1 MTKQSPELSTF
12 LIFSIIVIYFG
23 LIMAISYFT
32 SRNRSD
38 ESFFTGDRES
48 PWFLVAFGMVGAA
61 LSGVTFVSVP
71 GMVGNNSFYFFQFI
85 LGNIVGYL
93 FITFVLIP
101 LYYRLKLVSIYGYL
115 NDRFG
120 NSTYK
125 TGSLF
130 FLVSQSFGASLR
142 LLLAAKILQF
152 AFFDKLQIPFFLTVI
167 IILMLVW
174 LYTNK
179 SGIKTIVWTDTMQT
193 FFLILAAVVTI
204 FSITR
209 AMDLTLGESIG
220 RVVKH
225 EYFQVFNWEHKSGNN
240 FYKQFIAG
248 ILIAIAMMGLD
259 QNMMQKTLTCKNRWD
274 AQKNTLTFSLIL
286 ALTQFLF
293 LGLGILLYIYAD
305 SIGLSLPVG
314 DSGQFLDT
322 DTLFPDLAINH
333 LGLIAGISFLLGI
346 IAASFSSVDSALTAL
361 TTSFTYDF
369 LDISEKTSKQ
379 KKVLKNRVL
388 FGFSIVVF
396 LIIMLFSGSRGDVIS
411 LIFKVAGYTYGPL
424 LGLYLFGMFSEVS
437 VKDRW
442 VPLICL
448 LSPIAT
454 YVLSVYLKSSFNFD
468 FGFISIAVNAMFTI
482 IGLLMIKRKKVI

>member
-1 MTKQSPELSTF
+1 
-12 LIFSIIVIYFG
+12 
-23 LIMAISYFT
+23 MAISYFT

-85 LGNIVGYL
+85 LGNVVGYL

-120 NSTYK
+120 KRTYK

-130 FLVSQSFGASLR
+130 FLISQSFGASLR

-152 AFFDKLQIPFFLTVI
+152 AFLDKLQIPFFLTVI
-167 IILMLVW
+167 IILLLVW

-193 FFLILAAVVTI
+193 FFLILAALVTI
-204 FSITR
+204 YSITT
-209 AMDLTLGESIG
+209 AMDLSLGESVNK
-220 RVVKH
+220 VVEH
-225 EYFQVFNWEHKSGNN
+225 EYFKVFNWDSKSGSN

-248 ILIAIAMMGLD
+248 IFIAIAMMGLD
-259 QNMMQKTLTCKNRWD
+259 QNMMQKTLTCKNQWD

-286 ALTQFLF
+286 AMTQFLF
-293 LGLGILLYIYAD
+293 LGLGILLYVYAD
-305 SIGLSLPVG
+305 SIQVSLPIG
-314 DSGQFLDT
+314 EQGQFLDT
-322 DTLFPDLAINH
+322 DTLFPNLAINH
-333 LGLIAGISFLLGI
+333 LGLIAGVSFLLGI

-369 LDISEKTSKQ
+369 MDISERSGKE
-379 KKVLKNRVL
+379 KKKLKNRVL
-388 FGFSIVVF
+388 FGFSVIVF
-396 LIIMLFSGSRGDVIS
+396 IIIMIFSGSRGDVIS
-411 LIFKVAGYTYGPL
+411 LIFNVAGYTYGPL
-424 LGLYLFGMFSEVS
+424 LGLFLFGMFSSFS
-437 VKDRW
+437 VRDKW
-442 VPLICL
+442 VPLICIVA
-448 LSPIAT
+448 PIST
-454 YVLSVYLKSSFNFD
+454 YVLSIYLKNSFNFD
-468 FGFISIAVNAMFTI
+468 FGFISIAVNGLFTI
-482 IGLLMIKRKKVI
+482 IGLFIIKQKK

>member
-1 MTKQSPELSTF
+1 
-12 LIFSIIVIYFG
+12 
-23 LIMAISYFT
+23 MAISYFT

-38 ESFFTGDRES
+38 DSFFTGDRES

-71 GMVGNNSFYFFQFI
+71 GMVANNNFYFFQFI
-85 LGNIVGYL
+85 MGNVVGYL

-101 LYYRLKLVSIYGYL
+101 LYYKLKLVSIYGYL

-120 NSTYK
+120 NKTYK

-152 AFFDKLQIPFFLTVI
+152 AFFDKLGIPFFLTVI

-179 SGIKTIVWTDTMQT
+179 SGIKTIVWTDAMQT
-193 FFLILAAVVTI
+193 FFLMLAAIVTI
-204 FSITR
+204 YSITST
-209 AMDLTLGESIG
+209 MGLSLGESVDK
-220 RVVKH
+220 VVEHK
-225 EYFQVFNWEHKSGNN
+225 YFKVFNWENNSGNN

-259 QNMMQKTLTCKNRWD
+259 QNMMQKTLTCKNKWD

-286 ALTQFLF
+286 ALTQFMF
-293 LGLGILLYIYAD
+293 LGLGILLYVYAE
-305 SIGLSLPVG
+305 SVGITLPLG
-314 DSGQFLDT
+314 EQGQFLDT
-322 DTLFPDLAINH
+322 DTLFPNLAINH
-333 LGLIAGISFLLGI
+333 LGLITGVSFLLGI

-369 LDISEKTSKQ
+369 LDMSNKSGEEK
-379 KKVLKNRVL
+379 KKLKNLVL
-388 FGFSIVVF
+388 FGFSLVVF
-396 LIIMLFSGSRGDVIS
+396 LIIMIFSGSRGDVIS
-411 LIFKVAGYTYGPL
+411 LIFNVAGYTYGPL
-424 LGLYLFGMFSEVS
+424 LGLYLFGMFTSVS
-437 VKDRW
+437 VKDKW
-442 VPLICL
+442 VPFVCVAAPL
-448 LSPIAT
+448 LT
-454 YVLSVYLKSSFNFD
+454 YALSLYLKKSINFD
-468 FGFISIAVNAMFTI
+468 FGFISIAVNGLFTI
-482 IGLLMIKRKKVI
+482 LGLALIQQKKKL

>member
-1 MTKQSPELSTF
+1 
-12 LIFSIIVIYFG
+12 
-23 LIMAISYFT
+23 MAISYFT
-32 SRNRSD
+32 SRNRSE
-38 ESFFTGDRES
+38 ESFFTGDRQS

-85 LGNIVGYL
+85 LGNVVGYL

-101 LYYRLKLVSIYGYL
+101 LYYKLKLVSIYGYL
-115 NDRFG
+115 KDRFG
-120 NSTYK
+120 TKTYK

-130 FLVSQSFGASLR
+130 FLISQSFGASLR
-142 LLLAAKILQF
+142 LMLAAKILQF
-152 AFFDKLQIPFFLTVI
+152 AFFDKLGIPFFVTVI
-167 IILMLVW
+167 IILLLVW

-204 FSITR
+204 YSITT
-209 AMDLTLGESIG
+209 AMDLTLSES
-220 RVVKH
+220 VVKVVNNEH
-225 EYFQVFNWEHKSGNN
+225 FKVFNWEGKSGNN

-259 QNMMQKTLTCKNRWD
+259 QNMMQKTLTCKNQWD

-286 ALTQFLF
+286 AMTQFLF

-305 SIGLSLPVG
+305 SIQVLLPING
-314 DSGQFLDT
+314 QGQFLDT
-322 DTLFPDLAINH
+322 DTLFPNLAINH
-333 LGLIAGISFLLGI
+333 LGLITGVSFLLGI

-369 LDISEKTSKQ
+369 LDISTKSGAEKKR
-379 KKVLKNRVL
+379 LKNRVL
-388 FGFSIVVF
+388 FGFSVVVF
-396 LIIMLFSGSRGDVIS
+396 IIIMMFSGSRGDVIS

-424 LGLYLFGMFSEVS
+424 LGLYLFGMFSGIS

-442 VPLICL
+442 VPLVCVVSPL
-448 LSPIAT
+448 LT
-454 YVLSVYLKSSFNFD
+454 YALSIYCEKRFNFD
-468 FGFISIAVNAMFTI
+468 FGFISIAVNGLLTM
-482 IGLLMIKRKKVI
+482 IGLLIIKRKKVV

>member
-1 MTKQSPELSTF
+1 MSTF
-12 LIFSIIVIYFG
+12 LIFSIIALYFG

-38 ESFFTGDRES
+38 ESFFTGDRQS

-71 GMVGNNSFYFFQFI
+71 GMVGNNNFYFFQFI
-85 LGNIVGYL
+85 LGNVVGYL

-152 AFFDKLQIPFFLTVI
+152 AFFDKLQIPFFVTVV

-193 FFLILAAVVTI
+193 FFLIMAAVVTI
-204 FSITR
+204 YSITTT
-209 AMDLTLGESIG
+209 MGLTMGESVTK
-220 RVVKH
+220 VVEHK
-225 EYFQVFNWEHKSGNN
+225 YFKVFNWEHKSGNN
-240 FYKQFIAG
+240 FFKQFMAG
-248 ILIAIAMMGLD
+248 VLIAIAMMGLD

-305 SIGLSLPVG
+305 SIQVSLPKG
-314 DSGQFLDT
+314 EQGQFLDT
-322 DTLFPDLAINH
+322 DTLFPNLAINH
-333 LGLIAGISFLLGI
+333 LGLVAGVSFLLGI

-369 LDISEKTSKQ
+369 LDISKKSSKEKKRM
-379 KKVLKNRVL
+379 KNQVL
-388 FGFSIVVF
+388 FGFSVVVF
-396 LIIMLFSGSRGDVIS
+396 IIIMIFSGSRGDIIS
-411 LIFKVAGYTYGPL
+411 IIFNVAGYTYGPL
-424 LGLYLFGMFSEVS
+424 LGLYLLGMFSSVA
-437 VKDRW
+437 VKDKW
-442 VPLICL
+442 VPLICIVSPVLTYL
-448 LSPIAT
+448 LSI
-454 YVLSVYLKSSFNFD
+454 YLKKRFNFD
-468 FGFISIAVNAMFTI
+468 FGFISIAVNGLFTI
-482 IGLLMIKRKKVI
+482 LGLLMIKQKKQL

>member
-1 MTKQSPELSTF
+1 M
-12 LIFSIIVIYFG
+12 I
-23 LIMAISYFT
+23 ISYLT

-38 ESFFTGDRES
+38 ESFFTGDRQS
-48 PWFLVAFGMVGAA
+48 PWFLVAFGMIGAA

-71 GMVGNNSFYFFQFI
+71 GMVGNNNFYFFQFI
-85 LGNIVGYL
+85 LGNVIGYL

-101 LYYRLKLVSIYGYL
+101 LYYKLRLVSIYSYL

-120 NSTYK
+120 NRTYK

-130 FLVSQSFGASLR
+130 FLVSQSFGAALR

-152 AFFDKLQIPFFLTVI
+152 AFFDKFQLPFYLTVI
-167 IILMLVW
+167 IILLLVW

-179 SGIKTIVWTDTMQT
+179 SGIKTIVWTDAMQT

-204 FSITR
+204 LAIINSL
-209 AMDLTLGESIG
+209 DLTFAQSVNE
-220 RVVKH
+220 VVNHK
-225 EYFQVFNWEHKSGNN
+225 YFKVFNWDNKSGNN

-259 QNMMQKTLTCKNRWD
+259 QNMMQKTLTCKNLWD

-293 LGLGILLYIYAD
+293 LGLGILLYIYAE
-305 SIGLSLPVG
+305 SNNISLPIGENGV
-314 DSGQFLDT
+314 FFDT
-322 DTLFPDLAINH
+322 DTLFPNLAINH
-333 LGLIAGISFLLGI
+333 IGLIVGVSFLLGI

-369 LDISEKTSKQ
+369 LDISHKSSED
-379 KKVLKNRVL
+379 KKRMKNMVL
-388 FGFSIVVF
+388 FGFSVVVF
-396 LIIMLFSGSRGDVIS
+396 IIVMLFSNSRGDVIS

-424 LGLYLFGMFSEVS
+424 LGLYLFGMFTKIVIID
-437 VKDRW
+437 KW
-442 VPLICL
+442 VPVICILAPLLTYL
-448 LSPIAT
+448 LSE
-454 YVLSVYLKSSFNFD
+454 YFSNNFNFD
-468 FGFISIAVNAMFTI
+468 FGFMNIAVNAALTI
-482 IGLLMIKRKKVI
+482 LGLIIVKRRK

>member
-1 MTKQSPELSTF
+1 MSTF

-38 ESFFTGDRES
+38 ESFFTGDRQS

-85 LGNIVGYL
+85 LGNVVGYL

-120 NSTYK
+120 RRTYK

-204 FSITR
+204 YSITT
-209 AMDLTLGESIG
+209 AMNLSLGESVNK
-220 RVVKH
+220 VVQH
-225 EYFQVFNWEHKSGNN
+225 DYFKVFNWDSKSGNN

-248 ILIAIAMMGLD
+248 IFIAIAMMGLD
-259 QNMMQKTLTCKNRWD
+259 QNMMQKTLTCKNQWD

-286 ALTQFLF
+286 AMTQFLF
-293 LGLGILLYIYAD
+293 LGLGILLYVYAD
-305 SIGLSLPVG
+305 SIQVSLPLG
-314 DSGQFLDT
+314 EQGQFLDT

-333 LGLIAGISFLLGI
+333 LGLIAGVSFLLGI

-369 LDISEKTSKQ
+369 MDISEKSGAQ
-379 KKVLKNRVL
+379 KKRLKNRVL
-388 FGFSIVVF
+388 FGFSLVVF
-396 LIIMLFSGSRGDVIS
+396 IIIMLFSGSRGDVIS

-424 LGLYLFGMFSEVS
+424 LGLFLFGMFSSAS
-437 VKDRW
+437 VKDKW
-442 VPLICL
+442 VPLIC
-448 LSPIAT
+448 IAAPVST
-454 YVLSVYLKSSFNFD
+454 YVLSIVLKNGFNFD
-468 FGFISIAVNAMFTI
+468 FGFISIAVN
-482 IGLLMIKRKKVI
+482 GLLTIAGLFIIKEKKIL

>member
-1 MTKQSPELSTF
+1 
-12 LIFSIIVIYFG
+12 
-23 LIMAISYFT
+23 MAISYFT

-85 LGNIVGYL
+85 LGNVVGYL

-115 NDRFG
+115 QDRFG
-120 NSTYK
+120 NKTYK

-152 AFFDKLQIPFFLTVI
+152 AFFDKLGIPFFLTVI

-179 SGIKTIVWTDTMQT
+179 SGIKTIVWTDAMQT
-193 FFLILAAVVTI
+193 FFLILAAMVTI
-204 FSITR
+204 YSITST
-209 AMDLTLGESIG
+209 MGLSLGESVSK
-220 RVVKH
+220 VVAH
-225 EYFQVFNWEHKSGNN
+225 EYFKVFNWDSISGNN

-259 QNMMQKTLTCKNRWD
+259 QNMMQKTLTCKNQWD

-305 SIGLSLPVG
+305 SINISLPLG
-314 DSGQFLDT
+314 EQGQFLDT
-322 DTLFPDLAINH
+322 DTLFPNLAINH
-333 LGLIAGISFLLGI
+333 LGLITGISFLLGI

-369 LDISEKTSKQ
+369 LDMSTKSGKEK
-379 KKVLKNRVL
+379 KKLKNYVL

-411 LIFKVAGYTYGPL
+411 LIFNVAGYTYGPL
-424 LGLYLFGMFSEVS
+424 LGLYLLGMFTSIS
-437 VKDRW
+437 VKDKW
-442 VPLICL
+442 VPLVCIAAPIL
-448 LSPIAT
+448 TYALS
-454 YVLSVYLKSSFNFD
+454 LYLKKSINFD
-468 FGFISIAVNAMFTI
+468 FGFISIAVNGMFTI
-482 IGLLMIKRKKVI
+482 LGLIIIRKKEKT

>member
-1 MTKQSPELSTF
+1 M
-12 LIFSIIVIYFG
+12 V
-23 LIMAISYFT
+23 ISYAT

-85 LGNIVGYL
+85 LGNVVGYL

-120 NSTYK
+120 KRTFK

-204 FSITR
+204 YSITKT
-209 AMDLTLGESIG
+209 MDLTLGESVNK
-220 RVVKH
+220 VVQH
-225 EYFQVFNWEHKSGNN
+225 DYFKVFNWDSKSGNN

-248 ILIAIAMMGLD
+248 IFIAIAMMGLD
-259 QNMMQKTLTCKNRWD
+259 QNMMQKTLTCKNQWD

-286 ALTQFLF
+286 AMTQFLF
-293 LGLGILLYIYAD
+293 LGLGILLYVYAD
-305 SIGLSLPVG
+305 SIQVSLPLG
-314 DSGQFLDT
+314 DQGQFLDT

-369 LDISEKTSKQ
+369 MDMSDKSSEE
-379 KKVLKNRVL
+379 KKRLKNRVL
-388 FGFSIVVF
+388 FGFSLVVF
-396 LIIMLFSGSRGDVIS
+396 IIIMIFSGSRGDVIS
-411 LIFKVAGYTYGPL
+411 LIFSVAGYTYGPL
-424 LGLYLFGMFSEVS
+424 LGLFLFGMFSSTS
-437 VKDRW
+437 VKDKW
-442 VPLICL
+442 VPLVCIL
-448 LSPIAT
+448 APISTYALSI
-454 YVLSVYLKSSFNFD
+454 YLKNSFNFD
-468 FGFISIAVNAMFTI
+468 FGFISIAVN
-482 IGLLMIKRKKVI
+482 GLLTIVGLFIIKEKKI

>member
-1 MTKQSPELSTF
+1 
-12 LIFSIIVIYFG
+12 
-23 LIMAISYFT
+23 MAISYFT

-38 ESFFTGDRES
+38 ESFFTGDRQS

-85 LGNIVGYL
+85 LGNVVGYL

-152 AFFDKLQIPFFLTVI
+152 AFFDKLQIPFFVTVV

-204 FSITR
+204 YSITTT
-209 AMDLTLGESIG
+209 MGLTIGESVTKVIEH
-220 RVVKH
+220 K
-225 EYFQVFNWEHKSGNN
+225 FFNVFNWEHKSGNN
-240 FYKQFIAG
+240 FFKQFIAG
-248 ILIAIAMMGLD
+248 VLIAIAMMGLD

-293 LGLGILLYIYAD
+293 LGLGILLYVYAE
-305 SIGLSLPVG
+305 SIQVSLPKG
-314 DSGQFLDT
+314 EQGQFLDT
-322 DTLFPDLAINH
+322 DTLFPNLAMNH
-333 LGLIAGISFLLGI
+333 LGLVAGVSFLLGI

-369 LDISEKTSKQ
+369 LDISKKSSKEKKRM
-379 KKVLKNRVL
+379 KNRVL
-388 FGFSIVVF
+388 FGFSVVVF
-396 LIIMLFSGSRGDVIS
+396 IIIMIFSGSRGDIIS
-411 LIFKVAGYTYGPL
+411 IIFKVAGYTYGPL
-424 LGLYLFGMFSEVS
+424 LGLYLFGMFSS
-437 VKDRW
+437 LAVKDKW
-442 VPLICL
+442 VPLICIVSPVLTYL
-448 LSPIAT
+448 LSI
-454 YVLSVYLKSSFNFD
+454 YLKKSFNFD
-468 FGFISIAVNAMFTI
+468 FGFISIAVNGLFTI
-482 IGLLMIKRKKVI
+482 LGLLMIKQKKQL